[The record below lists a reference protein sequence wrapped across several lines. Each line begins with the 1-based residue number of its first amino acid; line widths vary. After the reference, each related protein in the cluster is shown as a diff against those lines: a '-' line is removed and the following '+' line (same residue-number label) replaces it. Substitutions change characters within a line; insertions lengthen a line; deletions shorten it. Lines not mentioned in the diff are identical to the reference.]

1 MLRKRPRWLSNGP
14 SNVVPGVYETAAR
27 RRGRLVVSGAT
38 KAPEEFTTNLPWLAL
53 NMACVTWPALRCQW
67 PQYVAPPGAVQR
79 LQEEGM
85 PRLEAALPE
94 LTEKLGVVQQGHA
107 FAHEMERLQATEI
120 RVTTLGETDYPEA
133 LRWIPEPPPVLYIWG
148 MLRHEDSL
156 AVAVVGSRKPSPYGQ
171 LAAQRLSAELAQY
184 GFTVVSG
191 LARGVDSLAHQGALQ
206 AGGRTIAV
214 LGSGINVVY
223 PPEHCRLY
231 EAIRAQGA
239 VVSEFPFDTKPDR
252 WNFPRRNRIISGLT
266 LGTLVVEASDQS
278 GSLHTAR
285 HALEQGREVF
295 AVPGRIDVPSSS
307 GTNNLIKRGAK
318 LVETIADI
326 VEELPEAVRLAV
338 SQRRAASALAD
349 ASQTVA
355 EFTAEAARVLALVP
369 HEETHIEAI
378 IHTSQLPAQAV
389 TSILLTLELR
399 GLVRQ
404 FPGTFFARC

>member
-1 MLRKRPRWLSNGP
+1 M
-14 SNVVPGVYETAAR
+14 
-27 RRGRLVVSGAT
+27 VSSAP
-38 KAPEEFTTNLPWLAL
+38 KAPEEFTTKLPWLAL
-53 NMACVTWPALRCQW
+53 NMACMTWPALRTQVA
-67 PQYVAPPGAVQR
+67 QYVAAPGAVQR
-79 LQEEGM
+79 LQEEGI
-85 PRLEAALPE
+85 PLLEAAFPG
-94 LTEKLGVVQQGHA
+94 LTEKLEVVQQGHT
-107 FAHEMERLQATEI
+107 FAREMERLQATAI
-120 RVTTLGETDYPEA
+120 RVTTLGEADYPEA

-148 MLRHEDSL
+148 TLRPEDSL

-171 LAAQRLSAELAQY
+171 LAAQRLSTELAQY

-191 LARGVDSLAHQGALQ
+191 LARGVDSLAHQGALH

-223 PPEHCRLY
+223 PPEHRRLY
-231 EAIRAQGA
+231 DAIREQGA

-295 AVPGRIDVPSSS
+295 AVPGRIDMPSSR

-318 LVETIADI
+318 LVEGIDDI
-326 VEELPEAVRLAV
+326 LEEFPEAVRRAFR
-338 SQRRAASALAD
+338 QRS
-349 ASQTVA
+349 TGPGPTN
-355 EFTAEAARVLALVP
+355 TAPMPTDLTPDEAQILALVP
-369 HEETHIEAI
+369 PEETHIETI
-378 IHTSQLPAQAV
+378 IYASQLPAQAV
-389 TSILLTLELR
+389 ASILLTLELR

-404 FPGTFFARC
+404 FPGKFFVRC

>member
-1 MLRKRPRWLSNGP
+1 M
-14 SNVVPGVYETAAR
+14 
-27 RRGRLVVSGAT
+27 
-38 KAPEEFTTNLPWLAL
+38 KAPEEFTTKLPWLAL
-53 NMACVTWPALRCQW
+53 NMACVTWPALRTQW
-67 PQYVAPPGAVQR
+67 AQYVAAPGAVQR
-79 LQEEGM
+79 LRADGV
-85 PRLEAALPE
+85 PLLEAALPG
-94 LTEKLGVVQQGHA
+94 LTEKLGVVQQGRV
-107 FAHEMERLQATEI
+107 FAREMERLQATEVG
-120 RVTTLGETDYPEA
+120 VTTLGEADYPEA

-148 MLRHEDSL
+148 TLQHADSL

-223 PPEHCRLY
+223 PPEHHRLY
-231 EAIRAQGA
+231 EAIREQGA

-266 LGTLVVEASDQS
+266 LGTLVIEASDQS

-295 AVPGRIDVPSSS
+295 AVPGRIDAPSSR

-318 LVETIADI
+318 LVAGLDDI
-326 VEELPEAVRLAV
+326 LEEFPEAVRLAV
-338 SQRRAASALAD
+338 RQRSTAPVPLD
-349 ASQTVA
+349 TPQTPTDLTPD
-355 EFTAEAARVLALVP
+355 EARVLGSVP
-369 HEETHIEAI
+369 PEETHIEAI
-378 IHTSQLPAQAV
+378 IHASQLPAQAV
-389 TSILLTLELR
+389 ASILLTLELR

-404 FPGTFFARC
+404 FPGKLFVRC

>member
-1 MLRKRPRWLSNGP
+1 M
-14 SNVVPGVYETAAR
+14 
-27 RRGRLVVSGAT
+27 VSSTT
-38 KAPEEFTTNLPWLAL
+38 KAPEEFTTKLPWLAL
-53 NMACVTWPALRCQW
+53 NIACMTWPALRTQLA
-67 PQYVAPPGAVQR
+67 QYVAAPGAVQR
-79 LQEEGM
+79 LQEEGVS
-85 PRLEAALPE
+85 RLEVALPG
-94 LTEKLGVVQQGHA
+94 LTEKLGVVQQGRA
-107 FAHEMERLQATEI
+107 FAREMERLQTTEI
-120 RVTTLGETDYPEA
+120 RVTTLGEADYPEA

-148 MLRHEDSL
+148 TLRYEDSL

-171 LAAQRLSAELAQY
+171 LVAQRLSTELAQY
-184 GFTVVSG
+184 GFAVVSG

-223 PPEHCRLY
+223 PPEHRRLY
-231 EAIRAQGA
+231 EAIHEQGA

-295 AVPGRIDVPSSS
+295 AVPGRIDAPSSR

-318 LVETIADI
+318 LVEGIDDML
-326 VEELPEAVRLAV
+326 EEFPEAVRLALR
-338 SQRRAASALAD
+338 QRGPAPVPTDAAPMPTDL
-349 ASQTVA
+349 TP
-355 EFTAEAARVLALVP
+355 EEARVLGLVP
-369 HEETHIEAI
+369 PEETHIEAI
-378 IHTSQLPAQAV
+378 IHASQLPAQAV
-389 TSILLTLELR
+389 ASILLTLELR

-404 FPGTFFARC
+404 FPGKLFVRC

>member
-1 MLRKRPRWLSNGP
+1 M
-14 SNVVPGVYETAAR
+14 
-27 RRGRLVVSGAT
+27 VSST
-38 KAPEEFTTNLPWLAL
+38 TTAPEEFTTKLPWLAL
-53 NMACVTWPALRCQW
+53 NMACVTWPALRTQLA
-67 PQYVAPPGAVQR
+67 QYVAAPGAVQR
-79 LQEEGM
+79 LQEEGVS
-85 PRLEAALPE
+85 RLEVVLPG
-94 LTEKLGVVQQGHA
+94 LTEKLGVVQQGQA
-107 FAHEMERLQATEI
+107 FAREMERLQATEI
-120 RVTTLGETDYPEA
+120 HVTTLGEADYPEA

-148 MLRHEDSL
+148 TLRYEDSL

-171 LAAQRLSAELAQY
+171 LVAQRLSTELAQY
-184 GFTVVSG
+184 GFAVVSG

-223 PPEHCRLY
+223 PPEHRRLY
-231 EAIRAQGA
+231 EAIHEQGA

-295 AVPGRIDVPSSS
+295 AVPGRIDAPSSR

-318 LVETIADI
+318 LVEGIDDML
-326 VEELPEAVRLAV
+326 EEFPEAVRLAMR
-338 SQRRAASALAD
+338 QRG
-349 ASQTVA
+349 
-355 EFTAEAARVLALVP
+355 TAPAPTEAVPMPTDLTPEEARLLGLVP
-369 HEETHIEAI
+369 PEETHIEAI
-378 IHTSQLPAQAV
+378 IHASQLPAQAV
-389 TSILLTLELR
+389 ASILLTLELR

-404 FPGTFFARC
+404 FPGKLFVRC

>member
-1 MLRKRPRWLSNGP
+1 
-14 SNVVPGVYETAAR
+14 
-27 RRGRLVVSGAT
+27 VVSSAMQ
-38 KAPEEFTTNLPWLAL
+38 APEEFTTKLPWLAL
-53 NMACVTWPALRCQW
+53 NMACMTWPALRTQLA
-67 PQYVAPPGAVQR
+67 QYVAAPGAVHR
-79 LQEEGM
+79 LREDGV
-85 PRLEAALPE
+85 PLLEAALPG
-94 LTEKLGVVQQGHA
+94 LTEKLRVVQQGRA

-120 RVTTLGETDYPEA
+120 RVTTLGEADYPEA

-148 MLRHEDSL
+148 TLQHADSL

-171 LAAQRLSAELAQY
+171 LAAQRLSAELAQC

-191 LARGVDSLAHQGALQ
+191 LARGVDSLAHKGALQ

-223 PPEHCRLY
+223 PPEHRRLY
-231 EAIRAQGA
+231 EAIRERGA

-266 LGTLVVEASDQS
+266 LGTLVIEASDQS

-295 AVPGRIDVPSSS
+295 AVPGRIDAPSSR

-318 LVETIADI
+318 LVEGLDDI
-326 VEELPEAVRLAV
+326 LEEFPEAVRLAV
-338 SQRRAASALAD
+338 RQRG
-349 ASQTVA
+349 
-355 EFTAEAARVLALVP
+355 TAPVPLDTPQMPTDLTPDEAQVLGSVP
-369 HEETHIEAI
+369 PEETHIEAI
-378 IHTSQLPAQAV
+378 IHASQLPAQAV
-389 TSILLTLELR
+389 ASILLTLELR

-404 FPGTFFARC
+404 FPGKLFVRC

>member
-1 MLRKRPRWLSNGP
+1 MVCS
-14 SNVVPGVYETAAR
+14 AM
-27 RRGRLVVSGAT
+27 
-38 KAPEEFTTNLPWLAL
+38 KAPEEFTTKLPWLAL
-53 NMACVTWPALRCQW
+53 NMVCMTWPALRTQW
-67 PQYVAPPGAVQR
+67 AQYVAAPGAVQR
-79 LQEEGM
+79 LQEDGI
-85 PRLEAALPE
+85 PLLETALPG
-94 LTEKLGVVQQGHA
+94 LTEKLGVVQQGRA
-107 FAHEMERLQATEI
+107 FAREMERLQATEV
-120 RVTTLGETDYPEA
+120 RLTTLGEASYPEA

-148 MLRHEDSL
+148 TLQPADSL

-223 PPEHCRLY
+223 PPEHRRLY
-231 EAIRAQGA
+231 EAIREQGA
-239 VVSEFPFDTKPDR
+239 VVSEFPFDTKPER

-266 LGTLVVEASDQS
+266 LGTLVIEASDQS

-295 AVPGRIDVPSSS
+295 AVPGRIDAPSSR

-318 LVETIADI
+318 LVEGLDDI
-326 VEELPEAVRLAV
+326 LEEFPEAVRRAV
-338 SQRRAASALAD
+338 RQHG
-349 ASQTVA
+349 
-355 EFTAEAARVLALVP
+355 TAPVSIDTPQMPTDLTPDEARVLESVP
-369 HEETHIEAI
+369 PEETHIEAI
-378 IHTSQLPAQAV
+378 IHASQLPAQAV
-389 TSILLTLELR
+389 ASILLTLELR

-404 FPGTFFARC
+404 FPGKLFVRC

>member
-1 MLRKRPRWLSNGP
+1 M
-14 SNVVPGVYETAAR
+14 
-27 RRGRLVVSGAT
+27 
-38 KAPEEFTTNLPWLAL
+38 KAPEEFTTKLPWLAL
-53 NMACVTWPALRCQW
+53 NMACVTWPALRTQLA
-67 PQYVAPPGAVQR
+67 QYVAAPGAVQR
-79 LQEEGM
+79 LQEEGI
-85 PRLEAALPE
+85 PLLEAVLPG
-94 LTEKLGVVQQGHA
+94 LTEKLEVVQQGRA
-107 FAHEMERLQATEI
+107 FAREMDHLQATDI
-120 RVTTLGETDYPEA
+120 RVTTLGEANYPEA

-148 MLRHEDSL
+148 TLRHEDSL

-171 LAAQRLSAELAQY
+171 IAAQRLSAELAQY

-191 LARGVDSLAHQGALQ
+191 LARGVDSLAHQGALR

-223 PPEHCRLY
+223 PPEHRRLY

-295 AVPGRIDVPSSS
+295 AVPGRIDVPSSR

-318 LVETIADI
+318 LVEGIDDI
-326 VEELPEAVRLAV
+326 LEEFPEAVRRAV
-338 SQRRAASALAD
+338 RQPSTAPGPTDAAPMPPDLTPD
-349 ASQTVA
+349 
-355 EFTAEAARVLALVP
+355 EAQILALLP
-369 HEETHIEAI
+369 PEETHIEAI
-378 IHTSQLPAQAV
+378 IHASQLPAQAV
-389 TSILLTLELR
+389 ASILLTLELR
-399 GLVRQ
+399 SLVRQ
-404 FPGTFFARC
+404 FPGKFFARC

>member
-1 MLRKRPRWLSNGP
+1 M
-14 SNVVPGVYETAAR
+14 
-27 RRGRLVVSGAT
+27 
-38 KAPEEFTTNLPWLAL
+38 
-53 NMACVTWPALRCQW
+53 
-67 PQYVAPPGAVQR
+67 
-79 LQEEGM
+79 
-85 PRLEAALPE
+85 
-94 LTEKLGVVQQGHA
+94 VQQGRA
-107 FAHEMERLQATEI
+107 FAREIERLQATEI
-120 RVTTLGETDYPEA
+120 SVTTLGEADYPEA

-148 MLRHEDSL
+148 TLRHEDSL

-171 LAAQRLSAELAQY
+171 LAAQRLSTELAQY

-223 PPEHCRLY
+223 PPEHRRLY
-231 EAIRAQGA
+231 EAIRDQGA

-295 AVPGRIDVPSSS
+295 AVPGRIDVPSSR

-318 LVETIADI
+318 LVEGIDDI
-326 VEELPEAVRLAV
+326 LEEFPAAVRLRYPPAWHGTRAY
-338 SQRRAASALAD
+338 RRSRRCRRISRLTRHGSWRWYRPRRPISRQLFMPASCQPRQWPVYYSHWSCVVWSASSLAN
-349 ASQTVA
+349 SLCVV
-355 EFTAEAARVLALVP
+355 E
-369 HEETHIEAI
+369 
-378 IHTSQLPAQAV
+378 
-389 TSILLTLELR
+389 
-399 GLVRQ
+399 
-404 FPGTFFARC
+404 

>member
-1 MLRKRPRWLSNGP
+1 
-14 SNVVPGVYETAAR
+14 
-27 RRGRLVVSGAT
+27 VVSSAMR
-38 KAPEEFTTNLPWLAL
+38 APEEFTTKLPWLAL
-53 NMACVTWPALRCQW
+53 NMACVTWPALRTQW
-67 PQYVAPPGAVQR
+67 AQYVAAPGAVQR
-79 LQEEGM
+79 LQADGV
-85 PRLEAALPE
+85 PLLEATLPG
-94 LTEKLGVVQQGHA
+94 LTEKLGVVQQGRV
-107 FAHEMERLQATEI
+107 FAREMERLQATEVG
-120 RVTTLGETDYPEA
+120 VTTLGEADYPEA

-148 MLRHEDSL
+148 TLQPADSL

-223 PPEHCRLY
+223 PPEHRRLY
-231 EAIRAQGA
+231 EAIREQGA

-266 LGTLVVEASDQS
+266 LGTLVIEASDQS

-295 AVPGRIDVPSSS
+295 AVPGRIDAPSSR

-318 LVETIADI
+318 LVEGLDDI
-326 VEELPEAVRLAV
+326 LEEFSEAVRRAV
-338 SQRRAASALAD
+338 RQRG
-349 ASQTVA
+349 
-355 EFTAEAARVLALVP
+355 TAPVPLDTPQIPTDLTPDEARVLGSVP
-369 HEETHIEAI
+369 PEETHIEAI
-378 IHTSQLPAQAV
+378 IHASQLPAQAV
-389 TSILLTLELR
+389 ASILLILELR

-404 FPGTFFARC
+404 FPGKLFVRC

>member
-1 MLRKRPRWLSNGP
+1 
-14 SNVVPGVYETAAR
+14 VVCSAM
-27 RRGRLVVSGAT
+27 
-38 KAPEEFTTNLPWLAL
+38 KAPQEFTTKLAWLAL
-53 NMACVTWPALRCQW
+53 NMACMTWPALRTQLA
-67 PQYVAPPGAVQR
+67 QYVAAPGAVHR
-79 LQEEGM
+79 LREDGV
-85 PRLEAALPE
+85 PLLEAALPG
-94 LTEKLGVVQQGHA
+94 LTEKLRVVQQGRA
-107 FAHEMERLQATEI
+107 FAHEMERLQAAEI
-120 RVTTLGETDYPEA
+120 RVTTLGEADYPEA

-148 MLRHEDSL
+148 TLQHADSL

-223 PPEHCRLY
+223 PPEHRRLY
-231 EAIRAQGA
+231 EAIREQGA

-266 LGTLVVEASDQS
+266 LGTLVIEASDQS

-295 AVPGRIDVPSSS
+295 AVPGRIDAPSSR

-318 LVETIADI
+318 LVEGLDDI
-326 VEELPEAVRLAV
+326 LEEFPEAVRLAV
-338 SQRRAASALAD
+338 RQRG
-349 ASQTVA
+349 
-355 EFTAEAARVLALVP
+355 TAPVPLDTPQMPTDLTPDEAQVLGSVP
-369 HEETHIEAI
+369 PEETHIEAI
-378 IHTSQLPAQAV
+378 IHASQLPAQAV
-389 TSILLTLELR
+389 ASILLTLELR

-404 FPGTFFARC
+404 FPGKLFVRC

>member
-1 MLRKRPRWLSNGP
+1 
-14 SNVVPGVYETAAR
+14 VVCSAM
-27 RRGRLVVSGAT
+27 
-38 KAPEEFTTNLPWLAL
+38 KAPQEFTTKLAWLAL
-53 NMACVTWPALRCQW
+53 NMACMTWPALRT
-67 PQYVAPPGAVQR
+67 PLAQYVAAPGAVQR
-79 LQEEGM
+79 LQEDGVSL
-85 PRLEAALPE
+85 LEAALPG
-94 LTEKLGVVQQGHA
+94 LTEKLGVVQQGRA
-107 FAHEMERLQATEI
+107 FAREMERLQATEI
-120 RVTTLGETDYPEA
+120 RVTTLGEADYPEA

-148 MLRHEDSL
+148 TLQHADSL

-223 PPEHCRLY
+223 PPEHRRLY
-231 EAIRAQGA
+231 EAIREQGA

-266 LGTLVVEASDQS
+266 LGTLVIEASDQS

-295 AVPGRIDVPSSS
+295 AVPGRIDAPSSR

-318 LVETIADI
+318 LVEGLDDI
-326 VEELPEAVRLAV
+326 LEEFPEAVRLAV
-338 SQRRAASALAD
+338 RQRG
-349 ASQTVA
+349 
-355 EFTAEAARVLALVP
+355 TAPVPLDTPQMPTDLTPDEAQVLGLVP
-369 HEETHIEAI
+369 PEETHIEAI
-378 IHTSQLPAQAV
+378 IHASQLPAQAV
-389 TSILLTLELR
+389 ASILLTLELR

-404 FPGTFFARC
+404 FPGKLFVRC